1 METVGVCSPPL
12 MSNPGCSLLSN
23 LPTSQSHY
31 KDLAA
36 MNAEV
41 GQAAQLRF
49 VSPDICDYVQQTNE
63 QIVPI
68 LEGTAASR
76 FCASLMLSSSFEHSA
91 EPATTIEQLL
101 FGGCT

>member
-1 METVGVCSPPL
+1 
-12 MSNPGCSLLSN
+12 
-23 LPTSQSHY
+23 
-31 KDLAA
+31 

-76 FCASLMLSSSFEHSA
+76 WSTTVVHGDTVIAFCKAMSGLA
-91 EPATTIEQLL
+91 
-101 FGGCT
+101 G